1 MTLEEIAKILGKM
14 NGRMYVVRRHLE
26 EASSVAKV
34 YKKYIIELWTVDTK
48 DSKNNLC
55 SISAQE
61 IGQWTDRNK
70 DELVRNVE
78 TKFMEQLL
86 NGIKEDIL

>member
-1 MTLEEIAKILGKM
+1 MTLEEIAKILSKI
-14 NGRMYVVRRHLE
+14 NDRMYVIRRHLE

-48 DSKNNLC
+48 DPKNNLC
-55 SISAQE
+55 SMSAHE

-70 DELVRNVE
+70 DELVKTVE

-86 NGIKEDIL
+86 NSIKTNSL

>member
-1 MTLEEIAKILGKM
+1 MTLEEIAKILSKI

-48 DSKNNLC
+48 DPKNNLC
-55 SISAQE
+55 SMSAHE

-70 DELVRNVE
+70 DELVKTVE

-86 NGIKEDIL
+86 NSIKTNTL